1 MSAEDT
7 RLSAAACRWRCD
19 AGVLGFE
26 TTAELKPIYSI
37 MGQDEAVEALRFGLQ
52 NRFTGDNIF
61 VRGLSGFGR
70 MALIDQMISEIASGP
85 VNSQDRCYIY
95 NFENPDQPGLL
106 NLPVGRG
113 REFKRLMDEFADFVG
128 TDLPAFLTSDMLVS
142 RQKQLV
148 STMQEEIKALG
159 EPFEAELS
167 EAGLALVPVQ
177 VGQNMMPA
185 ILPVIDGKPVPF
197 EEVQKHRMVGQL
209 SEEAFR
215 AWGEKISGFHN
226 EMAKL
231 NEAVTNIQLVHQ
243 DKMRH
248 LIADEA
254 RQFVQQRLGRVRKR
268 FALPQVQTFLD
279 AIVEDL
285 IDNRLLDGNTKPE
298 FARDYRVN
306 LILCHGDGDPAPVVS
321 INNPTMVNLVGK
333 IDTGFAQNGMP
344 SHSDHMMIKPGAL
357 LEADGGYLI
366 IEAREILLE
375 PGAWSILLR
384 TLKTGMFDMSSAEA
398 PSFLPIPRLRPEPV
412 PVDIKVILV
421 GDPDT
426 YFALDQYEPRF
437 PSLFKILADFGD
449 TIVRDDQGFQSYANM
464 VCRLVER
471 DHLLAFDKTAV
482 ASLIEHGA
490 RICAQ
495 NGRLTSQFGR
505 IADISREASFIAG
518 EAHHDNVLAEDIQLS
533 IERSKRRADLPARRF
548 RRMVAEGAL
557 LIQVSGE
564 EVGQINGLAVTSAGP
579 LVYGIPMRIT
589 ASIGPGS
596 AGMINVERESSLSG
610 SVHTKG
616 FLIQGGLLRH
626 LLRLD
631 HPMAFSASI
640 AFEQSYGGVDGDSA
654 SAAEFCSLISSL
666 TQTPIR
672 QDFAM
677 TGAID
682 QKGNIMPIGAV
693 TEKVEGYFDACNAVE
708 FTGTQGV
715 IIPRS
720 NQGELMLRQDV
731 VDAVAEGR
739 FQIHAITRIEQALE
753 LFTGVDVG
761 DLEHPAEGTLL
772 AIARQ
777 KAGEYWNTA
786 IRTK

>member
-7 RLSAAACRWRCD
+7 RISAEDCRWRCD
-19 AGVLGFE
+19 ADQLGFQ
-26 TTAELKPIYSI
+26 TTAELKPVYSI

-85 VNSQDRCYIY
+85 VNSQDRCYVY
-95 NFENPDQPGLL
+95 NFEAPDQPRLL
-106 NLPVGRG
+106 NLPLGRG
-113 REFKRLMDEFADFVG
+113 REFKRLMDEFVDFVE

-142 RQKQLV
+142 RQKELV
-148 STMQEEIKALG
+148 AAMQEEIKALG
-159 EPFEAELS
+159 EPFEAELGK
-167 EAGLALVPVQ
+167 AGLALVPVQ

-185 ILPVIDGKPVPF
+185 ILPVIDGKPMPF
-197 EEVQKHRMVGQL
+197 EEVQKRRMEGQI
-209 SEEAFR
+209 SEDEFR
-215 AWGEKISGFHN
+215 ALSEKISGFHS
-226 EMAKL
+226 EMAEL
-231 NEAVTNIQLVHQ
+231 NEAATNIQFQHQ
-243 DKMRH
+243 DKIRH
-248 LIADEA
+248 FIADEA
-254 RQFVQQRLGRVRKR
+254 RQFVQHRLGRIRKR
-268 FALPQVQTFLD
+268 FALPQVQTYLD

-285 IDNRLLDGNTKPE
+285 IDNRLLDGNAKPE
-298 FARDYRVN
+298 FAKDYRVN
-306 LILCHGDGDPAPVVS
+306 LILCHSEEDPAPVVS
-321 INNPTMVNLVGK
+321 IANPTMVNLVGK
-333 IDTGFAQNGMP
+333 IDTEFAQNGMQAR
-344 SHSDHMMIKPGAL
+344 SDHMMIKPGAL

-384 TLKTGMFDMSSAEA
+384 TLKTGMFDMSSMEV
-398 PSFLPIPRLRPEPV
+398 PSFLPVPRLRPEPV

-426 YFALDQYEPRF
+426 YFMLDQYEPRF

-449 TIVRDDQGFQSYANM
+449 TIARDDEGFRSYANM
-464 VCRLVER
+464 IARLVER
-471 DHLLAFDKTAV
+471 DHLLPFENAAV
-482 ASLIEHGA
+482 AELIEHGA

-495 NGRLTSQFGR
+495 KGRLTSQFGR

-518 EAHHDNVLAEDIQLS
+518 QAHQENVRAKDVQLS
-533 IERSKRRADLPARRF
+533 IQRNKRRADLPARRF
-548 RRMVAEGAL
+548 RRMITEGAL
-557 LIQVSGE
+557 LIRVSGAE
-564 EVGQINGLAVTSAGP
+564 IGQINGLAVTSAGP

-654 SAAEFCSLISSL
+654 SAAEFCCLISSL

-693 TEKVEGYFDACNAVE
+693 TEKVEGYFDACQSVG

-731 VDAVAEGR
+731 VDAVSRGQ

-753 LFTGVDVG
+753 LFTGVEVG
-761 DLEHPAEGTLL
+761 DVENPASGTLL
-772 AIARQ
+772 AIARK
-777 KAGEYWNTA
+777 KADDYWHTA
-786 IRTK
+786 ARAK